1 MTEKTK
7 QIDANDE
14 FAQLTAQA
22 QLPEKDRLGVITG
35 GSLSAGLD
43 LRVDGAQPLETL
55 AVGRYVVVHSGGHR
69 FFTMIKDVALDNN
82 NPELTK
88 LPPPDDDFLQ
98 DIYRG
103 VTTFGKLS
111 LMPLL
116 VIRPDQPEPAPVKTV
131 PRHFAPAYWATNEDI
146 EQIFGREG
154 YDAVNKTHHFFLG
167 TPLEMDEQRVTIGLE
182 RLVERS
188 VGIFGKTGTGKSFLT
203 RILLAGL
210 IQEDVA
216 VSLIFDM
223 HGEYGWKGLNEGTDR
238 QDAKGL
244 KALFP
249 GRVGI
254 FSVDERSSRQR
265 QARPDGIVRIAYAQ
279 VKPRDIEMLRS
290 TLELSEPM
298 VNALYALHDRF
309 GDNWLESAINLDK
322 DDLDELVEEH
332 GQHAGSLRALQ
343 RRLEK
348 LKRFPF
354 LVHDAPENSVD
365 KIFEFLQADKS
376 VVLEFGRYGSNLAA
390 YIFVANYLSRRIHDR
405 YMELAEQSEAAG
417 SRGKKKPLVVVIEEA
432 HKFLDP
438 AVAAQTIFGVI
449 AREMRK
455 YAVTLMVVDQRPS
468 GIDEEVMSQI
478 GTRITALLDDDA
490 DIRAVL
496 SGTSGAAGLRQVLAS
511 LETKQQVLILGH
523 AMRVPIVL
531 RPRDYGLEFYK
542 EVGAAVTSES
552 FQQATDDLYG
562 DEEDF

>member
-1 MTEKTK
+1 MAENSRSHNA
-7 QIDANDE
+7 DDE
-14 FAQLTAQA
+14 FAQLTAEEQPPA
-22 QLPEKDRLGVITG
+22 EGRLGVITG
-35 GSLSAGLD
+35 GALSAGLD

-88 LPPPDDDFLQ
+88 LPPPDDEFLQ
-98 DIYRG
+98 DVYRG

-116 VIRPDQPEPAPVKTV
+116 VIRPGQPEPAPVKTV

-154 YDAVNKTHHFFLG
+154 YDPVSKTHHFFLG

-188 VGIFGKTGTGKSFLT
+188 VGVFGKTGTGKSFLA

-210 IQEDVA
+210 IQENVA

-223 HGEYGWKGLNEGTDR
+223 HGEYGWQGLSEAPG
-238 QDAKGL
+238 QEAKGL

-254 FSVDERSSRQR
+254 FTIDDRSSRQR
-265 QARPDGIVRIAYAQ
+265 HARPDGVVRIPYADIEPQ
-279 VKPRDIEMLRS
+279 DIEMLRG
-290 TLELSEPM
+290 TLGLSEPM
-298 VNALYALHDRF
+298 INALYALHDIF
-309 GDNWLESAINLDK
+309 GKSWLERAIHLNK
-322 DDLDELVEEH
+322 DDLDDLVETH
-332 GQHAGSLRALQ
+332 SQHAGSLQALT

-354 LVHDAPENSVD
+354 LVHDAPENTVD
-365 KIFEFLQADKS
+365 EIFDFLQHDKS

-390 YIFVANYLSRRIHDR
+390 YMFVANYLSRRIHQR

-417 SRGKKKPLVVVIEEA
+417 GRGKTKPLVIVIEEA

-438 AVAAQTIFGVI
+438 AVANQTIFGVI

-455 YAVTLMVVDQRPS
+455 YEVTLMVVDQRPS

-531 RPRDYGLEFYK
+531 RPRDYGLDFYK
-542 EVGAAVTSES
+542 EIGAAATSTG
-552 FQQATDDLYG
+552 FRQAADDLYG
-562 DEEDF
+562 DEEDD